1 MHFMNVIDTTI
12 KYHSTEPIS
21 NMNAD
26 KIYQILNTCIC
37 VYNHSGHTVTE
48 IRCDQKDSTIMGTMK
63 DDLVLHMNHTAYIEH
78 EPVSD
83 HNNRTV

>member
-48 IRCDQKDSTIMGTMK
+48 IRCDQQFTTIMDT
-63 DDLVLHMNHTAYIEH
+63 I
-78 EPVSD
+78 
-83 HNNRTV
+83 